1 MDRAGWKLGA
11 LAGLVGIAC
20 CVSPVVLV
28 LLGLSSVSF
37 AISLGNTLY
46 YGYGWY
52 FRAAALVLAVSGV
65 VAILRTRRACS
76 LRGAR
81 AHWRLLLTVGLTM
94 LIVYA
99 VLYGI
104 TAYLDRVYSGSVRV
118 ERSGISEA
126 ALSVPPA

>member
-1 MDRAGWKLGA
+1 
-11 LAGLVGIAC
+11 
-20 CVSPVVLV
+20 
-28 LLGLSSVSF
+28 
-37 AISLGNTLY
+37 
-46 YGYGWY
+46 
-52 FRAAALVLAVSGV
+52 
-65 VAILRTRRACS
+65 
-76 LRGAR
+76 
-81 AHWRLLLTVGLTM
+81 LLTVGLTM